1 MRSTTFVP
9 KRLCALFLALALA
22 GCATAPGNPCDPP
35 AQEQVQD
42 LLYFGTRTP
51 TGEVTPAEW
60 ADFLADT
67 VTPRFPAGLTVW
79 PAQGQWRDDAGTPV
93 REASYV
99 LSLVHPADAATER
112 AIAEIVEAYRGR
124 FQQQS
129 VLRVRSL
136 ACVSG

>member
-1 MRSTTFVP
+1 MRSTSPVP
-9 KRLCALFLALALA
+9 FRCCALFLALALA
-22 GCATAPGNPCDPP
+22 GCATAPGAPCDPP
-35 AQEQVQD
+35 AREQVQD

-60 ADFLADT
+60 AEFLADT

-79 PAQGQWRDDAGTPV
+79 PPQGQWRDVDGTPV
-93 REASYV
+93 REDSYV
-99 LSLVHPADAATER
+99 LNLVHPADAANER
-112 AIAEIVEAYRGR
+112 AIAEIVAAYRER
-124 FQQQS
+124 FRQQS